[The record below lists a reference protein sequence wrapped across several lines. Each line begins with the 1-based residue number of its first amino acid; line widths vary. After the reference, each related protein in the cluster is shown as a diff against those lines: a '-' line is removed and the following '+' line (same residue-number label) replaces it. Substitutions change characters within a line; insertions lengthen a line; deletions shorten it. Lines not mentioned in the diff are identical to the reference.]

1 MTRVSA
7 VFVMPG
13 LAPDDLVE
21 LDAALSFLHRHDTL
35 SALTVMLPDL
45 TAGERHAIAANC
57 RLSHTALLLCPRDL
71 AELTQALDERGLTA
85 GPDIPSTV
93 VRQRLA
99 GRYGRP
105 ASRLDVRIVH
115 APVPVADDVDY
126 TVEIFALLPVPGTR
140 IDEIISAEREFGHE
154 RHVALAADTRDEV
167 ILNGLRALLIGRG
180 RLHSDGGGYNPVED
194 VTVLYF
200 RAGSEGQRPYRR
212 LELRCGGKHPEL
224 MAAHLT
230 ASQDA
235 PTRLLRLLT
244 GAWATQALAVT
255 VTLGVAD
262 QLAAR
267 PGYPI
272 DELAR
277 DIAADPDALHR
288 LLRYLRELGIVTPT
302 PDGIGYTLTELGALL
317 PVTAPQSLHPLA
329 RLYGGDF
336 YESFGR
342 LEYAVRT
349 GQPAFDEHFGR
360 HHFEYFSAD
369 PERAELFDAAMAA
382 SASIFGQIAQLIDL
396 SAARTVVD
404 VAGGNGALLAGL
416 LRAAPHLRGI
426 LFERESTLRMAR
438 GALDRAGCLPQTTLV
453 PGDFTAAI
461 PGGGDLYFLSRV
473 LHDWDDNACR
483 AILRRCAEAM
493 PAHASLYVI
502 ERVLPEDDSPSLAPA
517 WDVHMLC
524 NVGGRERTVSHFRDL
539 LGGAGLR
546 LHETQPLAMDFVLLR
561 ATRQDS
567 ATG

>member
-404 VAGGNGALLAGL
+404 VVAAMVRCWRVCCGR
-416 LRAAPHLRGI
+416 LRICAESCSNAKAPCGWREVRWIGPGVCRKPLWCRVISPRRYPVAATSTSCPGYCMTGTTTPAAPFCGAARRPCPRMRVCMSSNAYCRRMIRPHSPRRGMC
-426 LFERESTLRMAR
+426 TCCAMW
-438 GALDRAGCLPQTTLV
+438 AGV
-453 PGDFTAAI
+453 
-461 PGGGDLYFLSRV
+461 S
-473 LHDWDDNACR
+473 
-483 AILRRCAEAM
+483 
-493 PAHASLYVI
+493 
-502 ERVLPEDDSPSLAPA
+502 AP
-517 WDVHMLC
+517 
-524 NVGGRERTVSHFRDL
+524 
-539 LGGAGLR
+539 
-546 LHETQPLAMDFVLLR
+546 
-561 ATRQDS
+561 
-567 ATG
+567 